1 MRHYYKNIDEFRK
14 FYKEKYPNSNLI
26 IPIQEYIN
34 NKMKIKVI
42 CPDHGEFQIVPSS
55 LLKGYGCPK
64 CVYEKG
70 GKIYKYDLNTFKKRY
85 FELFPDSQYI
95 IPDQEYV
102 NGKIKIKVICPKH
115 GEFQIRPNDLLSGKN
130 CKKCSI

>member
-34 NKMKIKVI
+34 NK
-42 CPDHGEFQIVPSS
+42 
-55 LLKGYGCPK
+55 
-64 CVYEKG
+64 
-70 GKIYKYDLNTFKKRY
+70 T
-85 FELFPDSQYI
+85 
-95 IPDQEYV
+95 
-102 NGKIKIKVICPKH
+102 KIKVICPKH